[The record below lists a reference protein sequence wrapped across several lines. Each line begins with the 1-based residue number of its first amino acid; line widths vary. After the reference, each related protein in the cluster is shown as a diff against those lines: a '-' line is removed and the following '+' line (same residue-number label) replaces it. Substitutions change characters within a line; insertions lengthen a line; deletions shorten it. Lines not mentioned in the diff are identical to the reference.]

1 MVIDS
6 SALVAILFN
15 EPEAVLF
22 LSRMAAAD
30 ICRLSAASFVELGIV
45 LRRDPTGR
53 RRQAFDEMLRAFS
66 VRIEPVTEDQARL
79 AVDAYDRFGK
89 GTGACR
95 RPQLRRLLQLRARQ
109 GAGRAPAVQGRRLHP
124 DRHRGR
130 MLIGYARVSK
140 GDDQS
145 NAL

>member
-15 EPEAVLF
+15 EAEAVLF

-89 GTGACR
+89 GTGHAAGLNFGDCFSYA
-95 RPQLRRLLQLRARQ
+95 LAMALGERLLF
-109 GAGRAPAVQGRRLHP
+109 
-124 DRHRGR
+124 
-130 MLIGYARVSK
+130 K
-140 GDDQS
+140 GDDFTRTDIE
-145 NAL
+145 AAC

>member
-15 EPEAVLF
+15 EPEAVPF

-30 ICRLSAASFVELGIV
+30 VCRLSAASFVELGIV

-53 RRQAFDEMLRAFS
+53 RHHAFEETLRTFS

-79 AVDAYDRFGK
+79 AVDAYGRFGK
-89 GTGACR
+89 GTGHAAGLNYGDCFSYALAKTVDE
-95 RPQLRRLLQLRARQ
+95 PLLFKGEDFIHTDIQ
-109 GAGRAPAVQGRRLHP
+109 GVPASG
-124 DRHRGR
+124 
-130 MLIGYARVSK
+130 
-140 GDDQS
+140 
-145 NAL
+145 